1 MDQPTFADLEYG
13 QKRRKTRREEFLERL
28 ETLVPWQRLEERI
41 RPHYFRG
48 ERGRNRTRRGTATV
62 TSGET
67 LETPIPRAR
76 YMIPAILKSGP

>member
-1 MDQPTFADLEYG
+1 M
-13 QKRRKTRREEFLERL
+13 
-28 ETLVPWQRLEERI
+28 PWQGLEERI